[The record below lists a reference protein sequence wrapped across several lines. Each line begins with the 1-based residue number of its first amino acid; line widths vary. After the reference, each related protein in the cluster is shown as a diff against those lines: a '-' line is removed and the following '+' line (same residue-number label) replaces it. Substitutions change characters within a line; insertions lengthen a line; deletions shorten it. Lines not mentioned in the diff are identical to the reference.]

1 MAVIY
6 TATRFSIYT
15 GQYILNQYT
24 EQQYILINIYT
35 EQYILEV

>member
-6 TATRFSIYT
+6 TRFSIYT

-24 EQQYILINIYT
+24 EQQYTEVYT
-35 EQYILEV
+35 ESVY